1 MCDKCTKLDQKIAHY
16 RDIAVRMTDKQTLDG
31 IARLIKEM
39 TDAKAMLHCEPLF
52 VIHAY
57 SLEQGPR
64 ARRGKGRGRDPPFP
78 RFARR
83 NKPMIPD
90 TRNSLPAMHCVSAM

>member
-39 TDAKAMLHCEPLF
+39 TDAKATLHCEPK
-52 VIHAY
+52 
-57 SLEQGPR
+57 E
-64 ARRGKGRGRDPPFP
+64 K
-78 RFARR
+78 
-83 NKPMIPD
+83 
-90 TRNSLPAMHCVSAM
+90 